1 MRKIII
7 ILVLVIATNPM
18 LAQIQAAKII
28 GKNGDN
34 ISVGYGG
41 FFKLAYNITTASD
54 VSAEVGALI
63 FPAKRNTVNNTGWG
77 VIPLKAGYRYIVTGK
92 NAGPYVEPQVG
103 YNIMGLTPADKNFSG
118 FVWGIGT
125 GYQFKP
131 LGIVKFD
138 LGIRF
143 ESALYQGGTLNYVI
157 LRFAHSF
164 RFGYKRYDE

>member
-1 MRKIII
+1 MRKILLSIF
-7 ILVLVIATNPM
+7 LFFTCLN
-18 LAQIQAAKII
+18 LNAQIQGAKII
-28 GKNGDN
+28 GKNGDG
-34 ISVGYGG
+34 ISLGYGG
-41 FFKLAYNITTASD
+41 FFKLSYNITEASD

-63 FPAKRNTVNNTGWG
+63 FPAKKGSFSKGWG
-77 VIPLKAGYRYIVTGK
+77 VIPVKAGYRYIFTK
-92 NAGPYVEPQVG
+92 KSYGPYIEPQLG
-103 YNIMGLTPADKNFSG
+103 YNIMGVNPADKNFTG

-143 ESALYQGGTLNYVI
+143 ESTLYNGGSLNYVI

-164 RFGYKRYDE
+164 SFKLN